1 MSATALASQAPLI
14 TKLMP
19 FLQNH
24 RGGLITC
31 ETQVEAAA
39 SPKSSMHLVRRG
51 GAPIRFGLG
60 SYPEVAGADKT
71 LSQIWNALEA
81 DELQYLVVTKQFD
94 RHFLPHWSL
103 WIDLCRWISP
113 LMFTRRLQAL
123 CELCVGKYYAEA
135 LSFQVLSSQSLQEQL
150 VLCEA
155 IRTRAFQGRFYEQAE
170 DETYRECIEARWA
183 QLLRRGPHRLTS
195 CGRRIAAF
203 VPLTYNRLILEL
215 LRWTLRSMASCPDY
229 SA

>member
-1 MSATALASQAPLI
+1 LI

-39 SPKSSMHLVRRG
+39 LTQVLNASGAARG

-60 SYPEVAGADKT
+60 SYPKVAGADKT

-94 RHFLPHWSL
+94 RHFLPQWSL

-123 CELCVGKYYAEA
+123 CELCVGKFYAEA
-135 LSFQVLSSQSLQEQL
+135 VSFQVLSSQSLQEQL

-155 IRTRAFQGRFYEQAE
+155 IRTRAFRGRFCEQAE

-183 QLLRRGPHRLTS
+183 QLLRLA
-195 CGRRIAAF
+195 GRPA
-203 VPLTYNRLILEL
+203 
-215 LRWTLRSMASCPDY
+215 
-229 SA
+229 